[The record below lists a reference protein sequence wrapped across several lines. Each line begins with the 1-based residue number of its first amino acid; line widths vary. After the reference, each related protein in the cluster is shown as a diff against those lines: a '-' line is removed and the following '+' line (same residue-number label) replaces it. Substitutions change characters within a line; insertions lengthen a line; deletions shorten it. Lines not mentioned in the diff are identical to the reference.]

1 METPSLTKRPSS
13 PCQNKCPFGFIGSY
27 SSKSPKNCVQGI
39 VDKDE
44 TKKRL
49 IDTSCQNV
57 ITGKDQALW
66 SATFKL
72 KVIYGDCVRYEK
84 ELRILN
90 LGMPHGSWTCRSKEK
105 KSKV

>member
-13 PCQNKCPFGFIGSY
+13 PRQNKCPFGLTGSY
-27 SSKSPKNCVQGI
+27 SSRSPKNCVQGI

-49 IDTSCQNV
+49 IDTSCQKV
-57 ITGKDQALW
+57 IPGKDQASW
-66 SATFKL
+66 SATFML
-72 KVIYGDCVRYEK
+72 KVIHGDCVRHEK

-90 LGMPHGSWTCRSKEK
+90 LGIPY
-105 KSKV
+105 

>member
-13 PCQNKCPFGFIGSY
+13 PRQNKCPFGFIGSY

-57 ITGKDQALW
+57 ITGKDQASW

-72 KVIYGDCVRYEK
+72 KVMVIVLDMKR
-84 ELRILN
+84 N
-90 LGMPHGSWTCRSKEK
+90 
-105 KSKV
+105 